1 MTELAHALS
10 DVVGSAVTGLRR
22 LSAGASR
29 ETWSFDAGGRGLVLR
44 RDPPGVPRPAE
55 MAREAE
61 CLRAVAAAGVPVP
74 ALVAWGDGS
83 AEGSSDESTVGTPY
97 LVMERVDGETLPQRL
112 LRDDRWAPV
121 RPRLPREFGRALARI
136 HGVDPAAVPSCE
148 HVPDRLAALR
158 AWHDTFGEP
167 RPALEIAF
175 RWLAEHRPPDVA
187 PALVHGDFRN
197 GNVMVGDDGLRAV
210 LDWELAHVGD
220 PREDLGWVCT
230 RAWRF
235 GERPAV
241 GGFGGRDE
249 LLDGYAEVAG
259 HRPDPAD
266 VHWWEVFGSVHWA
279 VICRFQAERHLSGAE
294 RSLEMAV
301 LGRRAVESEYDA
313 LLALGLV
320 RPGPVTGGDTGNDT
334 EPGPGPDR
342 PTPDELLDALA
353 GFLTDELTTDD
364 PRSRYLARVARTGVG
379 ILRREWRHGAR
390 DREEHHRRLAGIGCA
405 DDAALATGIRDG
417 TLGRGDDAVADAVRH
432 DVLARLAVANPR
444 YAENEGQ

>member
-1 MTELAHALS
+1 MSLASALS
-10 DVVGSAVTGLRR
+10 DVVGAPVTGLRR

-61 CLRAVAAAGVPVP
+61 CLRAAAEAGVPVP
-74 ALVAWGDGS
+74 RVVAAGGG
-83 AEGSSDESTVGTPY
+83 AEGIGSPY
-97 LVMERVDGETLPQRL
+97 LVMERVEGETLPPRL
-112 LRDDRWAPV
+112 LRDERWAPV
-121 RPRLPREFGRALARI
+121 RSGLPREFGRALARI
-136 HGVDPAAVPSCE
+136 HGIDPAVVPSCE

-158 AWHDTFGEP
+158 AQHDAFGEP
-167 RPALEIAF
+167 RPALEVAF
-175 RWLAEHRPPDVA
+175 RWLAAHRPAPVA
-187 PALVHGDFRN
+187 PAVVHGDFRN

-210 LDWELAHVGD
+210 LDWELVHVGD

-235 GERPAV
+235 GERAAV

-279 VICRFQAERHLSGAE
+279 VICRMQAERHLSGAE

-320 RPGPVTGGDTGNDT
+320 SPGPVTPRGGRP
-334 EPGPGPDR
+334 EPGPDR

-353 GFLTDELTTDD
+353 GFLTDELTTGD

-379 ILRREWRHGAR
+379 MLRREWAAGAR
-390 DREEHHRRLAGIGCA
+390 DREEHRRRLAGIGCA
-405 DDAALATGIRDG
+405 DDAALADGIRDG
-417 TLGRGDDAVADAVRH
+417 TIDPDDDTVADVVRRA
-432 DVLARLAVANPR
+432 VLARLAVANPR
-444 YAENEGQ
+444 YAEKED

>member
-1 MTELAHALS
+1 MTDLRPALS
-10 DVVGSAVTGLRR
+10 DVVGAPVTDLRR

-29 ETWSFDAGGRGLVLR
+29 ETWSFDAGGPGLVLR
-44 RDPPGVPRPAE
+44 RDPPGLPRPAE

-61 CLRAVAAAGVPVP
+61 CLRAAAAAGVPVP
-74 ALVAWGDGS
+74 ALVAAGDGS
-83 AEGSSDESTVGTPY
+83 GGIGTPY
-97 LVMERVDGETLPQRL
+97 LVMERVEGETLPQRL

-136 HGVDPAAVPSCE
+136 HGIDPGDVPSCE
-148 HVPDRLAALR
+148 HAPDRLAALR
-158 AWHDTFGEP
+158 ERHDGFGEP
-167 RPALEIAF
+167 RPALELAF
-175 RWLAEHRPPDVA
+175 RWLADHRPPDVA

-197 GNVMVGDDGLRAV
+197 GNVLIGDDGLRAV

-235 GERPAV
+235 GERAAV

-259 HRPDPAD
+259 HRPDPAA

-279 VICRFQAERHLSGAE
+279 VICRIQAERHLSGAE

-320 RPGPVTGGDTGNDT
+320 APGPVPPGDAGPD
-334 EPGPGPDR
+334 PGPDR
-342 PTPDELLDALA
+342 PTPDELLEALA
-353 GFLTDELTTDD
+353 GFLADELATDD

-379 ILRREWRHGAR
+379 ILRREWAAGTR
-390 DREEHHRRLAGIGCA
+390 DREEHRRRLAGIGCA
-405 DDAALATGIRDG
+405 DDAALAAGIRHG
-417 TLGRGDDAVADAVRH
+417 TIDAGDEAVADVVRRA
-432 DVLARLAVANPR
+432 VLARLAVANPR
-444 YAENEGQ
+444 YAERED